1 MISVLVVDD
10 EPELREMVRRY
21 LEAEDFAVTE
31 AGDGDAALAAIA
43 STEPDIVVL
52 DVSMPGRDG
61 FKILQELR
69 RTNNVPVIML
79 TARSEEID
87 RVIGLTVGADDYVTK
102 PFSPRELVA
111 RIRAVLRRT
120 RADGPDVGD
129 ATLTFDSLTISES
142 AREIHC
148 DGVEVEI
155 STLEFDLL
163 LALARTPGRVFS
175 RAQLL
180 EQVWGWDYYGVD
192 RVVDVHIAN
201 IRRQLQDDADR
212 PRFIGTVRGIGYKF
226 IAQPS

>member
-1 MISVLVVDD
+1 
-10 EPELREMVRRY
+10 MVRRY
-21 LEAEDFAVTE
+21 LEAEAFAVTE
-31 AGDGDAALAAIA
+31 AGDGDAALATIA
-43 STEPDIVVL
+43 GAEPDIVVL

-61 FKILQELR
+61 FEILQELR
-69 RTNNVPVIML
+69 RTNDVPVIML

-87 RVIGLTVGADDYVTK
+87 RVVGLTVGADDYLTK

-111 RIRAVLRRT
+111 RIRAILRRS
-120 RADGPDVGD
+120 RADEPDAGT
-129 ATLTFDSLTISES
+129 ATLTFDGLTISEV

-148 DGVEVEI
+148 DDAEVEI

-163 LALARTPGRVFS
+163 LSLARAPGRVFS

-201 IRRQLQDDADR
+201 IRRQLHDDAEN

-226 IAQPS
+226 IAEPL